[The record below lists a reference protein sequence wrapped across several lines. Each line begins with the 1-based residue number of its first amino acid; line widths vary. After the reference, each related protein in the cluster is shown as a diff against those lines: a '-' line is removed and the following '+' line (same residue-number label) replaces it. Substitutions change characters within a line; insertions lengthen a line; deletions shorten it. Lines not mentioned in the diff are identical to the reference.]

1 MEFINFLIETKQQQ
15 RFLSTNYVSHMIVR
29 KQKRLPSEYVGW
41 ASIEDLPNE
50 IILKILSY
58 VKIKDLHRCMAV
70 NKRMRDIANDT
81 SLWKRIHLE
90 GRASYENMSCRLNQS
105 FEFDLRKIGN

>member
-41 ASIEDLPNE
+41 ASIEDLPN
-50 IILKILSY
+50 SPS
-58 VKIKDLHRCMAV
+58 
-70 NKRMRDIANDT
+70 N
-81 SLWKRIHLE
+81 
-90 GRASYENMSCRLNQS
+90 RACYNIESCRDYNPYS
-105 FEFDLRKIGN
+105 S

>member
-1 MEFINFLIETKQQQ
+1 MEFINFLIETKKQQ
-15 RFLSTNYVSHMIVR
+15 RFLSMDYVSHMIAR
-29 KQKRLPSEYVGW
+29 KQKRLPLEYVGW

-58 VKIKDLHRCMAV
+58 LEIKDLYRCMAV
-70 NKRMRDIANDT
+70 NKRMRAIANDK

-90 GRASYENMSCRLNQS
+90 GRASYKSKSCRLNQCL
-105 FEFDLRKIGN
+105 EFNLRMIGN